1 MGTITPDTKHHYTL
15 VLEFREVVAEAF
27 EGGAGEGGGAEEAA
41 ELAVGHGLPVDAA
54 EGGVGGQGGY

>member
-1 MGTITPDTKHHYTL
+1 MYDVAVFY

-41 ELAVGHGLPVDAA
+41 ELTAGDGLPVYGGEGVIGA
-54 EGGVGGQGGY
+54 EGINDGCRT